1 MATKKKELIPE
12 EEMALEQQS
21 PEEGA
26 AADAISQTDTE
37 ASLDEVSRAEEEV
50 ILPETDSPSQTDSE
64 SALEEEFSAEGAHE
78 APEKSESPQTDSELS
93 LIHI

>member
-26 AADAISQTDTE
+26 AADAI
-37 ASLDEVSRAEEEV
+37 
-50 ILPETDSPSQTDSE
+50 
-64 SALEEEFSAEGAHE
+64 
-78 APEKSESPQTDSELS
+78 
-93 LIHI
+93 